1 MCWFFLSLTGYL
13 QLPFRRKKFP
23 CYFLSGDEKCV
34 YRIMISFILYL
45 KCFKYL
51 LPLLQNINMKRLFTL
66 FTICLTLGSCEELQ
80 QVATAAGASGTG
92 ISNAEAASG
101 IKEALGNG
109 IGKAVVQLNTTDGFF
124 KNAFYKI
131 LLPPEAKK
139 IENTL
144 RDLGFNSMVDKAI
157 LQINRGAEDAAGFAK
172 PIFIDAIKSMTLSDA
187 IGLIRN
193 GDTSATHFFREK
205 TTDKLIAAFTPVI
218 QSSLNK
224 VDATKY
230 YGDLITKYNNFPTTF
245 KKLNPDLTGYVTQR
259 ATDALF
265 NLIAKEELNIR
276 TNFAART
283 TALLQKV
290 FGGAYK

>member
-1 MCWFFLSLTGYL
+1 
-13 QLPFRRKKFP
+13 
-23 CYFLSGDEKCV
+23 
-34 YRIMISFILYL
+34 
-45 KCFKYL
+45 
-51 LPLLQNINMKRLFTL
+51 MKALFTL
-66 FTICLTLGSCEELQ
+66 SVLVSTLALSSCETLQ
-80 QVATAAGASGTG
+80 QVATATGNTTMGTG
-92 ISNAEAASG
+92 ISQTEAASG
-101 IKEALGNG
+101 IKQALDQG
-109 IGKAVVQLNTTDGFF
+109 IGKAVLQLNTTDGFF

-144 RDLGFNSMVDKAI
+144 RDLGLNSMVDKAI

-172 PIFIDAIKSMTLSDA
+172 PIFVDAIKSMTLSDA

-205 TTDKLIAAFTPVI
+205 TTAKLIAAFTPVI

-230 YGDLITKYNNFPTTF
+230 YGDMITKYNNFPTTF

-265 NLIAKEELNIR
+265 NLIAQEEVNIR

-283 TALLQKV
+283 TDILKKV